1 MKFLRALLVQLR
13 QAFSWPLAL
22 CGLLMALMTELSVAG
37 ILANYFSGR
46 DPYVNVWYL
55 AQFNGASLLTLFVLP
70 ALPFSMSLARDW
82 DSRALP
88 YWAAREGV
96 GRYTVSK
103 LLASALAGLLT
114 VGLGLTLF
122 VLGNG
127 MFLPWFQPCA
137 SVDYEAV
144 FLEGRIFTG
153 WLCYILHMSLSG
165 ALVGALGM
173 FMSILAPN
181 PFVAVSAPLAIHLT
195 VMRVIPTELISP
207 ISIWHPVNWVES
219 VHCTQSPW
227 RTLLEKL
234 LLTAG
239 LCGLMCI
246 AGRLRMKR
254 RLEHG

>member
-1 MKFLRALLVQLR
+1 
-13 QAFSWPLAL
+13 
-22 CGLLMALMTELSVAG
+22 
-37 ILANYFSGR
+37 
-46 DPYVNVWYL
+46 
-55 AQFNGASLLTLFVLP
+55 
-70 ALPFSMSLARDW
+70 
-82 DSRALP
+82 
-88 YWAAREGV
+88 
-96 GRYTVSK
+96 
-103 LLASALAGLLT
+103 
-114 VGLGLTLF
+114 
-122 VLGNG
+122 
-127 MFLPWFQPCA
+127 
-137 SVDYEAV
+137 
-144 FLEGRIFTG
+144 
-153 WLCYILHMSLSG
+153 MSLSG

-219 VHCTQSPW
+219 VHCTLSPW